1 MKNCIAVLCCLSGLM
16 ACESLKQEV
25 DPALIN
31 AETEKI
37 VVACFIAPQDT
48 VLTAEVSLSK
58 PVLGENS
65 GYDKRVSNAT
75 ITLSDGVR
83 SIVFDRRDGQ
93 YQGQYYYGADPKKFP
108 VVAGQRYTLTV
119 QIPDGRKVEAV
130 CTVPKA
136 VVPREVVLDS
146 IPTFENGFS
155 GKDYFVRLNWQ
166 DPAGE
171 ENFYR
176 VAGVY
181 NYLPLQ
187 STYPNAPTPNWVR
200 NLIDYR
206 PNGDDRDLVD
216 DRQRDGEIL
225 NSPRGFL
232 RFYGFSQQTLFERV
246 QRLNCVIDL
255 LHVDANYYQYQEAVL
270 RQSQTGGNPF
280 AEPVLVPTNIQGGLG
295 CFGAY
300 NRSTITAILK

>member
-1 MKNCIAVLCCLSGLM
+1 MKNCIAVLCCLSGLI

-25 DPALIN
+25 DPALIKT
-31 AETEKI
+31 ETEKI

-48 VLTAEVSLSK
+48 VLTAEVSLSR
-58 PVLGENS
+58 PVLGENI

-83 SIVFDRRDGQ
+83 SIVFNRRNGQ

-155 GKDYFVRLNWQ
+155 GKDYFVRLTWQ

-176 VAGVY
+176 VAGTLH
-181 NYLPLQ
+181 YLPIRPN
-187 STYPNAPTPNWVR
+187 YPNAPEPQWQSTLV
-200 NLIDYR
+200 DYR
-206 PNGDDRDLVD
+206 RNTETRDLTD
-216 DRQRDGEIL
+216 DRQRDGEML
-225 NSPRGFL
+225 SSARGFL
-232 RFYGFSQQTLFERV
+232 GIFGGRQQILFQYA
-246 QRLNCVIDL
+246 QRAYCTIDL

-270 RQSQTGGNPF
+270 RQSQTGDNPF

-300 NRSTITAILK
+300 NRSTITATLK